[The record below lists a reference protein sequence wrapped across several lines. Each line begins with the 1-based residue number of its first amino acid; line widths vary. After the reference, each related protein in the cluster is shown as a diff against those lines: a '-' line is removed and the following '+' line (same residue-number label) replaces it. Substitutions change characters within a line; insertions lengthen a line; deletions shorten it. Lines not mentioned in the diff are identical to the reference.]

1 MPLEI
6 KQSVKMAQQLVV
18 TPQLQQAIRLLQLS
32 RLELAALVQKELLEN
47 PLLEDS
53 EVQAEEPEKE
63 DQSAAEK
70 HEEAKDEDRG
80 HEHAVDEMTAPDGSL
95 KEPANFDWENYLG
108 IYNAPGIPVERTA
121 PDEGPTY
128 ENFLRQTES
137 LHDHLLWQLHLS
149 TMTPREQ
156 EIGTEIIGNINDD
169 GYLQATIEEIAEKT
183 QAQGKEVEAVLARI
197 QDFDPSGVAARDIR
211 ECLLLQIQQLGK
223 GGELAAHI
231 VRDFLSELERHDFQL
246 IAKKLGLSM
255 EEVKAAS
262 QLIVELDPK
271 PGRPFSQEVPHY
283 IVPDVFVYKVGNDYV
298 ISLNEDGLPKLRIS
312 NLYRRALMRGSTVGD
327 QTKEY
332 IQGRM
337 RAAVWLIKSIHQR
350 QRTLHKVA
358 SSIVKFQRDFFDKG
372 IAHLKPLVLKDVAE
386 DIDMHESTISR
397 VTTNKFMHTQR
408 GIFELKFFFNS
419 GIHQLEGGGVA
430 SEAVKM
436 MVKKLVEEEDPKKPR
451 SDQAIANILK
461 TRNIDIARRTV
472 AKYRETLGI
481 LPSSRRRKMG

>member
-32 RLELAALVQKELLEN
+32 RLELATLVQRELLEN

-53 EVQAEEPEKE
+53 EGQTEEQEAE
-63 DQSAAEK
+63 DQSTAEK
-70 HEEAKDEDRG
+70 HEQAKDADRG
-80 HEHAVDEMTAPDGSL
+80 HEHAVDEVTTPDGL

-108 IYNAPGIPVERTA
+108 TYNAPGIPVERTA
-121 PDEGPTY
+121 ASDEGPTY

-137 LHDHLLWQLHLS
+137 LRGHLLWQLHLS

-156 EIGTEIIGNINDD
+156 QIGTEIIGNINDD
-169 GYLQATIEEIAEKT
+169 GYLQATIDEIAQKT
-183 QAQGKEVEAVLARI
+183 NASKKEIEAVLGCI
-197 QDFDPSGVAARDIR
+197 QEFDPTGVAARDIR
-211 ECLLLQIQQLGK
+211 ECLMLQIQQLGK
-223 GGELAAHI
+223 GGDLAIRI
-231 VRDFLSELERHDFQL
+231 VQDFLGELERHNYPQ
-246 IAKKLGLSM
+246 IAKKLGNPI
-255 EEVKAAS
+255 EEVKAAA
-262 QLIVELDPK
+262 QLITELDPK
-271 PGRPFSQEVPHY
+271 PGRPFSQETPSY
-283 IVPDVFVYKVGNDYV
+283 IIPDVYVHKVGNDYV

-312 NLYRRALMRGSTVGD
+312 NLYRRALMRGSSVGD

-332 IQGRM
+332 IQDRM

-358 SSIVKFQRDFFDKG
+358 TSIVKFQRDFFDNG
-372 IAHLKPLVLKDVAE
+372 ISHLKPLVLKDVAE

-419 GIHQLEGGGVA
+419 GIQRLEGGGVA
-430 SEAVKM
+430 SEAVKL
-436 MVKKLVEEEDPKKPR
+436 MVKKLIEEEDPKKPR
-451 SDQAIANILK
+451 
-461 TRNIDIARRTV
+461 
-472 AKYRETLGI
+472 
-481 LPSSRRRKMG
+481 